1 MISAII
7 SGRIHNVYRP
17 EILYNSMAKQSYQQP
32 TVTFYGDDII
42 AFQHLDPN
50 ETYIVV
56 AELCEQL
63 GLSRVA
69 QEKRIRSHAVL
80 AGGARKLQVERE
92 NDTVM
97 ALCLRADLLPLWLLG
112 VDAAAVMDEARSRLE
127 LFQRESASMLWQA
140 FKPQGFST
148 EDELLPNRHEQTPA
162 EQAYVA
168 EMATATLARHQMLIE
183 RQLSGERAQRDDQRA
198 ALDASKG
205 TVDDSLAAVLAQT
218 VRRVAHTLAERSR
231 RNEYAGVFSGLY
243 RQFGISSY
251 RRMPRGRL
259 NEALEWLERWHG
271 DLLGEPEPPP
281 DI

>member
-1 MISAII
+1 MT
-7 SGRIHNVYRP
+7 
-17 EILYNSMAKQSYQQP
+17 KQTYQQT

-42 AFQHLDPN
+42 ALQHLDPN
-50 ETYIVV
+50 ETYMVI
-56 AELCEQL
+56 AQLCEQL
-63 GLSRVA
+63 GLNRAA
-69 QEKRIRSHAVL
+69 QEKRVRSHVVL
-80 AGGARKLQVERE
+80 ASGARKLRVERE
-92 NDTVM
+92 NGMET

-112 VDAAAVMDEARSRLE
+112 VDAAAVAEEARSRLE

-148 EDELLPNRHEQTPA
+148 EDNLLPNRHEQTPA

-168 EMATATLARHQMLIE
+168 EMAMATLARHQMLIE
-183 RQLSGERAQRDDQRA
+183 RQLSDARAARDDQHA
-198 ALDASKG
+198 DLDASRSN
-205 TVDDSLAAVLAQT
+205 VEDPSAAVLAQT

>member
-1 MISAII
+1 M
-7 SGRIHNVYRP
+7 
-17 EILYNSMAKQSYQQP
+17 LYDYMPKQSYQQ
-32 TVTFYGDDII
+32 TSITFYGDDII

-56 AELCEQL
+56 AELCERL
-63 GLSRVA
+63 GLNRAA
-69 QEKRIRSHAVL
+69 QEKRIRAHAVL
-80 AGGARKLQVERE
+80 ASGSRKLRVERE
-92 NDTVM
+92 NDTMM

-112 VDAAAVMDEARSRLE
+112 VDAAAVTDEARPRLE

-168 EMATATLARHQMLIE
+168 EMAIATLARHQMLIE
-183 RQLSGERAQRDDQRA
+183 RQLSGDHSAHDDQRA
-198 ALDASKG
+198 ALDVSRRN
-205 TVDDSLAAVLAQT
+205 VDDSAAASLAQM

-259 NEALEWLERWHG
+259 GEALEWLERWHG

>member
-1 MISAII
+1 MLKQ
-7 SGRIHNVYRP
+7 
-17 EILYNSMAKQSYQQP
+17 LYQKT

-42 AFQHLDPN
+42 ALQHLDPN
-50 ETYIVV
+50 ETYVV
-56 AELCEQL
+56 IAQLCEQL

-69 QEKRIRSHAVL
+69 QEKRIRAHAVL
-80 AGGARKLQVERE
+80 ASGARKLRVERE
-92 NDTVM
+92 NSVEM
-97 ALCLRADLLPLWLLG
+97 ALCLRADLLPLWLLS
-112 VDAAAVMDEARSRLE
+112 VDASAVTEEARARLE

-168 EMATATLARHQMLIE
+168 EMAIATLARHQMLIE
-183 RQLSGERAQRDDQRA
+183 RQLSGERAQRDDQQA

-205 TVDDSLAAVLAQT
+205 STDDPSAAVLAQM

-259 NEALEWLERWHG
+259 GEALEWLERWHG